1 MRTLLL
7 PLLLLASL
15 PTLFA
20 QKQNQPAAVEEQKVV
35 TATIL
40 LSDKNTLE
48 TKSLVAALKSD
59 WKINADSAST
69 RDKTVVFSVPGATV
83 MIAHL
88 DYPVPAAEIK
98 AGADLSWLW
107 KNAAPEALRHQS
119 QVVISVIGAATKTV
133 ELYKIL
139 TKVAGAT
146 LENTHATGYFI
157 NDRYLLLPKNFVL
170 SAARNMLNEETLPLY
185 CWVYFG
191 MLQESEGA
199 SGYTYGLQDFGMQE
213 MEVVNSKNTLTE
225 VHSMLYELTGYLLQ
239 KNVRLQDGQT
249 FEGLEDLKLPVR
261 LSKAAFLQGQTMKL
275 EF

>member
-1 MRTLLL
+1 
-7 PLLLLASL
+7 
-15 PTLFA
+15 
-20 QKQNQPAAVEEQKVV
+20 
-35 TATIL
+35 
-40 LSDKNTLE
+40 
-48 TKSLVAALKSD
+48 
-59 WKINADSAST
+59 
-69 RDKTVVFSVPGATV
+69 V

-98 AGADLSWLW
+98 AGADLAWLW

-119 QVVISVIGAATKTV
+119 QVVISVIGTATKTV

-146 LENTHATGYFI
+146 LENTNAVGYFV

-170 SAARNMLNEETLPLY
+170 SAARNMQNEGILPLY

-191 MLQESEGA
+191 MLQETDRS
-199 SGYTYGLQDFGMQE
+199 SGYTYGLHDFGMQE
-213 MEVVNSKNTLTE
+213 MEVVNSQNTLTE

-239 KNVRLQDGQT
+239 KNVRLQDGQV

-261 LSKAAFLQGQTMKL
+261 LSKAAFLQGETMKL